1 MPPCHRFPPV
11 RTSVQPIRST
21 TALIPLRSLH
31 RENVSGDTKMEAV
44 FSGYEKTDV
53 ALLIN

>member
-31 RENVSGDTKMEAV
+31 RENVSGDTKWRL
-44 FSGYEKTDV
+44 FSQAMKKQMLRY
-53 ALLIN
+53 